1 MKKRKKKWQTGEKK
15 SQISKKIDK
24 KSQISVKMWQKVV
37 NQCKNVTKSWDLVK
51 KGEKLLKKSQKVRN
65 LWEKNTN

>member
-1 MKKRKKKWQTGEKK
+1 MKKRGKKWQTGE
-15 SQISKKIDK
+15 KIDK
-24 KSQISVKMWQKVV
+24 KSQISVQMSQKVV

-65 LWEKNTN
+65 LWERNTN

>member
-1 MKKRKKKWQTGEKK
+1 MKKRGKKWQTGE
-15 SQISKKIDK
+15 KIDK
-24 KSQISVKMWQKVV
+24 KSQISVQMSQKVV

>member
-1 MKKRKKKWQTGEKK
+1 MKKREKKWQTGEKK

-24 KSQISVKMWQKVV
+24 KSQISVKMSQKVV

-51 KGEKLLKKSQKVRN
+51 KVRN
-65 LWEKNTN
+65 Y